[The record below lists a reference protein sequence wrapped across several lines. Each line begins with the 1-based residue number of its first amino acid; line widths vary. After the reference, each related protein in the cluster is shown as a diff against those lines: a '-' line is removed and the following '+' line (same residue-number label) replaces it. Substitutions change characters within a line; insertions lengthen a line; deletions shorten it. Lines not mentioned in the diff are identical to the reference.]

1 MIRNIT
7 ILLLLILGLAQGQLH
22 HFVEIDQP
30 QLRGTGPCITKQ
42 QREQL
47 QSHIKT
53 NRKILIENGSINTIP
68 KQERVLFSHP
78 LQASDDYNSFGNYII
93 FNYVNQNPENPNDLK
108 DWNCGDRTYHNGCND
123 EYYCSHRGTDYT
135 LFPFCWNMME
145 NNSVNVIAVA
155 EGIILQKYDSE
166 VDDICGLDYPDGLP
180 DDLNSEW
187 NYIVIEHYDG
197 TIAIY
202 GHLRT
207 DSIPDSLE
215 NGDTV
220 YVGEKLGVV
229 GSSGMSW
236 EPHLHFEIWDNT
248 WNGDWIEG
256 DIEASLDPF
265 YGDCNESNDSSL
277 WLNQKPYYDSKI
289 LRIITHSSPPEWYDC
304 EPSIL
309 NIREVFSPGDIMYIG
324 AYYRDHFFG
333 QTSEWRIYNQ
343 DGDIFDSWPYT
354 FYDSE
359 YEEQTS
365 NMYSL
370 SLPSDTLSMGTW
382 TIEIEYEGQIYE
394 QLFNVDYAPYL
405 ALSND
410 VEIIDFIGDH
420 DMIAN
425 PGEEIHIFTDIN
437 NVGNYESIN
446 IQGSIECENN
456 SIYISSSEFFYSTIS
471 SGETISNVDQPFII
485 LIPEDM
491 DLVGIDCS
499 INLTYLS
506 DVGFE
511 YETFSYF
518 TFSVSLNQFG
528 FPYQDTGQI
537 VSTPLVIDLDQ
548 DGDNEIIFGDQAPD
562 GVVHVLNDDGS
573 EVISDIFPYTT
584 ENKIWGSP
592 SAADLD
598 NDGEI
603 EFVIS
608 SQDKNLYIF
617 SSNSLEIVYNTA
629 SFLLGTPAIG
639 NIDDDEDLEIIF
651 GGYSSSN
658 DNLFA
663 INHDGTDV
671 ETFPLNIGEKIRR
684 GVALAD
690 FNSNGRD
697 DIVFGTDSDH
707 IYLIY
712 DDGNTASGFP
722 FETDSKIWSDPSILD
737 MDGEKIIFAGSYDG
751 TFYAINGDGSLRFSI
766 SAGDGIVTSPSFTT
780 INDIPYIF
788 FGSKDGYVYAVDTD
802 GNSLAGWPIYV
813 GGWINSSIAFSDLDN
828 DQIVEIVVAN
838 NMGKLSCYNIDGILY
853 PHFPINYNSEFTSS
867 ITINDVDMDGD
878 LEILAGNSNSIV
890 VVDIK
895 DITNTDNSNYW
906 YTYRGNNQRS
916 GYLAI
921 ESDQLLGDI
930 NGDEI
935 LNVLDVVIIANML
948 LANDYNTITDMN
960 EDGTLNVLDLV
971 ILVNIILGN

>member
-1 MIRNIT
+1 
-7 ILLLLILGLAQGQLH
+7 
-22 HFVEIDQP
+22 
-30 QLRGTGPCITKQ
+30 LRADIKYN
-42 QREQL
+42 RE
-47 QSHIKT
+47 
-53 NRKILIENGSINTIP
+53 ILIQQGKLNRINDS
-68 KQERVLFSHP
+68 QERVLFDFP
-78 LQASDDYNSFGNYII
+78 LRAADDYEGFDT
-93 FNYVNQNPENPNDLK
+93 YVITNFVNHNPDNPDSLL
-108 DWNCGDRTYHNGCND
+108 DWNCGTRTYHNECD
-123 EYYCSHRGTDYT
+123 DSYTCSHRGTDYT
-135 LFPFCWNMME
+135 LWPYWWNMME
-145 NNSVNVIAVA
+145 DESVEVIAA
-155 EGIILQKYDSE
+155 A
-166 VDDICGLDYPDGLP
+166 DGVINLKQ
-180 DDLNSEW
+180 DGWEDQNCNGFDENGDW
-187 NYIVIEHYDG
+187 NMIDIEHYDG
-197 TIAIY
+197 SHTIY
-202 GHLRT
+202 GHLKKY
-207 DSIPDSLE
+207 SLTE
-215 NGDTV
+215 KTFGDTV
-220 YVGEKLGVV
+220 YVGEYLGLV
-229 GSSGMSW
+229 GSSGMVW
-236 EPHLHFEIWDNT
+236 APHLHFEVWADFQ
-248 WNGDWIEG
+248 GG
-256 DIEASLDPF
+256 YSLDPF
-265 YGDCNESNDSSL
+265 YGECNESNNSTLWQNQENYYNSS
-277 WLNQKPYYDSKI
+277 I
-289 LRIITHSSPPEWYDC
+289 LRIITHSEHPEWHEC

-309 NIREVFSPGDIMYIG
+309 YEQEVFSPGAYIYIG
-324 AYYRDHFFG
+324 AYHRDHFYG
-333 QTSEWRIYNQ
+333 DESDWRIYDQYGNLYA
-343 DGDIFDSWPYT
+343 SWLDEFTYSVNCEFT
-354 FYDSE
+354 YSDYCENSE
-359 YEEQTS
+359 RIYWIEIPNT
-365 NMYSL
+365 
-370 SLPSDTLSMGTW
+370 PSAMGNW
-382 TIEIEYEGQIYE
+382 GIEIEYEGQIYE
-394 QLFNVDYAPYL
+394 KSFNVDYAPYL
-405 ALSND
+405 TLSD
-410 VEIIDFIGDH
+410 DIEILDLIGDQ
-420 DMIAN
+420 DMVVN
-425 PGEEIHIFTDIN
+425 PGEGIYIFTDIN

-446 IQGSIECENN
+446 IHGSLECENN
-456 SIYISSSEFFYSTIS
+456 SIYIESSEFYYNSIA
-471 SGETISNVDQPFII
+471 SGDTISNIDQPFII
-485 LIPEDM
+485 SIPEDM
-491 DLVGIDCS
+491 DFIGIDCS
-499 INLTYLS
+499 INLIYFS
-506 DVGFE
+506 DFGFE

-537 VSTPLVIDLDQ
+537 FSTPLVIDLDQ
-548 DGDNEIIFGDQAPD
+548 DGDNEIIFGDQASD

-592 SAADLD
+592 AAADLD

-617 SSNSLEIVYNTA
+617 SSNSLEVVYNTA

-663 INHDGTDV
+663 INYDGTDV

-690 FNSNGRD
+690 FNANGKD

-712 DDGNTASGFP
+712 DDGSTAPGFP

-813 GGWINSSIAFSDLDN
+813 GGWIESSIAFSDFNN
-828 DQIVEIVVAN
+828 DQVVEIVVAN
-838 NMGKLSCYNIDGILY
+838 NTGKISCYNIDGTLY
-853 PHFPINYNSEFTSS
+853 PHFPINYTFGFTSS

-878 LEILAGNSNSIV
+878 LEILAGNSNSLV
-890 VVDIK
+890 VIDVK
-895 DITNTDNSNYW
+895 ESTNSDNSNYW
-906 YTYRGNNQRS
+906 YTYRGNNRRT
-916 GYLAI
+916 GYFTL

-930 NGDEI
+930 NGDGI
-935 LNVLDVVIIANML
+935 LNVLDLVMIANMV
-948 LANDYNTITDMN
+948 LADDFNTIADIN